1 MPRIRRVLAP
11 NPGPFT
17 LQGTNTWI
25 VGDAPSIVIDPGP
38 PDEGHVREVLR
49 EAGEVHLILLTHH
62 HPDHAPAAGALAAAS
77 GAPIFGFAPQGDE
90 RPLAEGQVFGAGE
103 ARLHAVHTPGH
114 SPDHSVF
121 HQSELGLLFTGD
133 AVLGRGTSVIDP
145 PEGRLADYIRSLRAM
160 RELQPRVLLPG
171 HGPAVWEGTAKLE
184 EYLDHRELRERQVLE
199 GLSNGPRTPAELVPA
214 IYCDYPKELHP
225 IAARSVLA
233 HLVKLEEEGRV
244 LPDGDPSEGRFAL
257 ASAPKRARSRRPS
270 GARGAAA
277 STLSPRG
284 KADTSGRVT
293 PSATE

>member
-11 NPGPFT
+11 NAGPYT

-49 EAGEVHLILLTHH
+49 EAGEALLILLTHH

-77 GAPIFGFAPQGDE
+77 GAPIFAFAPRGDE
-90 RPLAEGQVFGAGE
+90 RPLTDGQVFGAGE

-114 SPDHSVF
+114 TADHTVF
-121 HQSELGLLFTGD
+121 HQPELGLLFTGD

-145 PEGRLADYIRSLRAM
+145 PEGRLADYLRSLRAM
-160 RELQPRVLLPG
+160 RELRPRVLLPG

-199 GLSNGPRTPAELVPA
+199 GLGNGPRTPAELVPA
-214 IYCDYPKELHP
+214 IYGDYPKELHP

-244 LPDGDPSEGRFAL
+244 LPEGDPSEGRFAL
-257 ASAPKRARSRRPS
+257 ASASKRARSRRPKA
-270 GARGAAA
+270 GGAAA
-277 STLSPRG
+277 STPSPRRE
-284 KADTSGRVT
+284 ADTSGRVT